1 MRGLLGTL
9 LLFAATAPAAPTTAT
24 AADAPAAAQDVTPAS
39 WTVAYLAAG
48 STPPER
54 IGQVLEL
61 LDGDTG
67 GFPPRALDL
76 LAEYL
81 IRHAA
86 NPLLDGV
93 DARKLVEVID
103 RRGGGRHVTA
113 LRAVREQEGSVH
125 LEKAVFAY
133 LVRHESAADGYM
145 PGVIDLAAQRTLHI
159 TRALATEASEQRA
172 RKLGELA
179 RGDTLDRL
187 FDVMGPP
194 QHVASFA
201 MEVHRLRFY
210 YRGAG
215 RVVFGFVKG
224 QGWRL
229 QSVVADPLA
238 FEPEMPYRSR
248 AAELGQPD
256 DATLRMIQLASGA
269 PAAFKMAIDDTL
281 RLLERDATAS
291 APLEFFDRTAEY
303 LAANFRDAKGEN
315 EDTLSL
321 IARLLTRYGGSRYT
335 PLLREVASKTNS
347 LKLRKWAKMPLRR
360 SAVSSRTPFVAGAF
374 DTAAFTKKYPSLYPD
389 VTYSSGVL

>member
-1 MRGLLGTL
+1 MRGLLGAL
-9 LLFAATAPAAPTTAT
+9 LLFTVTAGDARAAPEDVAPA
-24 AADAPAAAQDVTPAS
+24 D

-61 LDGDTG
+61 LDSDTG
-67 GFPPRALDL
+67 GLTPRALDL

-81 IRHAA
+81 MRNAA
-86 NPLLDGV
+86 NPLLDGA
-93 DARKLVEVID
+93 DARKLADVID
-103 RRGGGRHVTA
+103 RRGGDRYVA
-113 LRAVREQEGSVH
+113 AMRAVREQEGPVL

-133 LVRHESAADGYM
+133 LVHHEPAADGYV
-145 PGVIDLAAQRTLHI
+145 PGVINLAAQRTLHV
-159 TRALATEASEQRA
+159 TRALATEVSEERA
-172 RKLGELA
+172 RKLGGLA

-187 FDVMGPP
+187 FEVMGPP

-238 FEPEMPYRSR
+238 FEPEMPYRSK

-269 PAAFKMAIDDTL
+269 TAAFKVAIDDTL
-281 RLLERDATAS
+281 VLLERDATAS
-291 APLEFFDRTAEY
+291 ATAPLEFFDRAAEY
-303 LAANFRDAKGEN
+303 LAANYRDAKDEK

-321 IARLLTRYGGSRYT
+321 IARLLGRYGGARYAS
-335 PLLREVASKTNS
+335 LLREVASKTNS
-347 LKLRKWAKMPLRR
+347 LKLRKWTKMPLRR
-360 SAVSSRTPFVAGAF
+360 SVVPLRTPFVAGAF
-374 DTAAFTKKYPSLYPD
+374 DTAAFSKKYPSLYPG
-389 VTYSSGVL
+389 VTYTSGVL